1 MESSLNLEE
10 FIMARIKTK
19 TIKQTVARDLKTGRF
34 VPLSTKPSRNVAL
47 QAVRIPT
54 RTLFGY
60 GQTA

>member
-1 MESSLNLEE
+1 
-10 FIMARIKTK
+10 MARIKTK

-34 VPLSTKPSRNVAL
+34 LPTSTKPSRKVAL
-47 QAVRIPT
+47 EIVRIPT